1 MSQINLRIAFAGALG
16 VAALAAPALAHHS
29 TAMFE
34 WGKEMKMDNV
44 TVEKWVWT
52 NPHTFLYVRDPGVK
66 PQPFTPP
73 PKPVLTPAAQ
83 KLADAFEAGKKNG
96 ENLQNQLANCVPPGM
111 PGIMSMPYPI
121 EWLFTPG
128 RVTLA
133 IETES
138 QVRRIYMDGRAL
150 PTDPDPQFN
159 GTSVGHWQ
167 GGTLVIDTVGF
178 TPEITFTGGVHPSDK
193 MKIHETYRLDD
204 PNTLVGTITLT
215 DPETLAQPYT
225 INATWTR
232 HRDWT
237 MREYVC
243 QENNRDASDAEGR
256 PSMNLGLDDPDDP
269 FGPPA
274 ADDKKAGQ

>member
-1 MSQINLRIAFAGALG
+1 MRTLLLLAAAAATAGSPLLAQGTPFNKTEIAAPAATEW
-16 VAALAAPALAHHS
+16 AALAKLPDWSGVWQPTFMRPAP
-29 TAMFE
+29 
-34 WGKEMKMDNV
+34 G
-44 TVEKWVWT
+44 EK
-52 NPHTFLYVRDPGVK
+52 RG
-66 PQPFTPP
+66 PP

-83 KLADAFEAGKKNG
+83 KLADAFEEGKKHG

-159 GTSVGHWQ
+159 GTSIGHWE
-167 GGTLVIDTVGF
+167 GDTLVVDTVGL

-193 MKIHETYRLDD
+193 MTIHETYRLKD
-204 PNTLVGTITLT
+204 PETLVGTITLT

-225 INATWTR
+225 INAAWTR

-243 QENNRDASDAEGR
+243 QENNRDAADAEGR
-256 PSMNLGLDDPDDP
+256 PSMSLGLDDKNDP
-269 FGPPA
+269 FGPLPA
-274 ADDKKAGQ
+274 DAKAGK

>member
-1 MSQINLRIAFAGALG
+1 MRKLLML
-16 VAALAAPALAHHS
+16 AALAASAASPLLAQGTPFNKTEIKSPTASQWTALA
-29 TAMFE
+29 
-34 WGKEMKMDNV
+34 KLP
-44 TVEKWVWT
+44 VWSGVWQ
-52 NPHTFLYVRDPGVK
+52 PTFMRPAKGAAFVL
-66 PQPFTPP
+66 P

-83 KLADAFEAGKKNG
+83 KLADAFEAGKKKG

-111 PGIMSMPYPI
+111 PGIMQMPYPI

-159 GTSVGHWQ
+159 GTSIGHWE
-167 GGTLVIDTVGF
+167 GDTLVIDTVGF
-178 TPEITFTGGVHPSDK
+178 TPEITFTGGVHPSEK
-193 MKIHETYRLDD
+193 MKIHETYRLKD

-215 DPETLAQPYT
+215 DPETLAKPYT
-225 INATWTR
+225 INAAWTR

-256 PSMNLGLDDPDDP
+256 PSMNLGLDDKNDP
-269 FGPPA
+269 FGDPPP
-274 ADDKKAGQ
+274 DSGKSGQ

>member
-1 MSQINLRIAFAGALG
+1 MRVSLMLAAVAAVAASPLLAQATPFNKTEIKAPTATQW
-16 VAALAAPALAHHS
+16 AALAKLPDWS
-29 TAMFE
+29 
-34 WGKEMKMDNV
+34 G
-44 TVEKWVWT
+44 VWQ
-52 NPHTFLYVRDPGVK
+52 PTFRRPPPGAK
-66 PQPFTPP
+66 PRPFAPP
-73 PKPVLTPAAQ
+73 PKPVLTPEAQ

-111 PGIMSMPYPI
+111 PGIMQMPYPI

-128 RVTLA
+128 RVTMA

-159 GTSVGHWQ
+159 GTSIGHWD
-167 GGTLVIDTVGF
+167 GDTLVIDTVGF

-243 QENNRDASDAEGR
+243 QENNRDASDAQGR
-256 PSMNLGLDDPDDP
+256 PSMNLGLDKDDP
-269 FGPPA
+269 FGPLPEG
-274 ADDKKAGQ
+274 DKAAGQ

>member
-1 MSQINLRIAFAGALG
+1 MRVSLMLAAVAAVAASPLLAQATPFNKTEIKAPTATQW
-16 VAALAAPALAHHS
+16 AALAKLPDWS
-29 TAMFE
+29 
-34 WGKEMKMDNV
+34 G
-44 TVEKWVWT
+44 VWQ
-52 NPHTFLYVRDPGVK
+52 PTFRRPPPGAK
-66 PQPFTPP
+66 PRPFAPP
-73 PKPVLTPAAQ
+73 PKPVLTPEAQ

-111 PGIMSMPYPI
+111 PGIMQMPYPI

-128 RVTLA
+128 RVTMA

-159 GTSVGHWQ
+159 GTSIGHWD
-167 GGTLVIDTVGF
+167 GDTLVIDTVGF

-243 QENNRDASDAEGR
+243 QENNRDASDAHGR
-256 PSMNLGLDDPDDP
+256 PSMSLGLDDKDDP
-269 FGPPA
+269 FGDPA
-274 ADDKKAGQ
+274 PNDGKSGQ

>member
-1 MSQINLRIAFAGALG
+1 MRKLLML
-16 VAALAAPALAHHS
+16 AALAASAASPLLAQGTPFNKTEIKSPTASQWTALAKLPDWS
-29 TAMFE
+29 
-34 WGKEMKMDNV
+34 G
-44 TVEKWVWT
+44 VWQ
-52 NPHTFLYVRDPGVK
+52 PTFMRPAKGAAFV
-66 PQPFTPP
+66 PP

-83 KLADAFEAGKKNG
+83 RLADAFEAGKKKG

-111 PGIMSMPYPI
+111 PGIMQMPYPI

-159 GTSVGHWQ
+159 GTSIGHWE
-167 GGTLVIDTVGF
+167 GDTLVIDTVGF
-178 TPEITFTGGVHPSDK
+178 TPEITFTGGVHPSEK
-193 MKIHETYRLDD
+193 MKIHETYRLKD

-215 DPETLAQPYT
+215 DPETLAKPYT
-225 INATWTR
+225 INAAWTR

-256 PSMNLGLDDPDDP
+256 PSMNLGLDDKNDP
-269 FGPPA
+269 FGDPPP
-274 ADDKKAGQ
+274 DSGKSGQ

>member
-1 MSQINLRIAFAGALG
+1 MRLSLLPIALAAGLATPLLAQG
-16 VAALAAPALAHHS
+16 TPFEATEIKAPPAAEGAALAQLPDWSGVWQPAFRRPA
-29 TAMFE
+29 A
-34 WGKEMKMDNV
+34 GAQA
-44 TVEKWVWT
+44 
-52 NPHTFLYVRDPGVK
+52 G
-66 PQPFTPP
+66 PP
-73 PKPVLTPAAQ
+73 PGPKLTPAAQ
-83 KLADAFEAGKKNG
+83 KAKDAFEEGKKHG

-111 PGIMSMPYPI
+111 PGIMQMPYPI

-159 GTSVGHWQ
+159 GTSVGHWE
-167 GGTLVIDTVGF
+167 GDTLVIDTNGF
-178 TPEITFTGGVHPSDK
+178 TPEITFTGGVHPSEK
-193 MKIHETYRLDD
+193 MTIRETYRLED
-204 PNTLVGTITLT
+204 PNTLVGTIILT
-215 DPETLAQPYT
+215 DPETLKEPYT
-225 INATWTR
+225 IHAAWTR

-243 QENNRDASDAEGR
+243 QENNRDAADAQGR
-256 PSMNLGLDDPDDP
+256 PSMDLGLGDAGDP

-274 ADDKKAGQ
+274 DGATASK

>member
-1 MSQINLRIAFAGALG
+1 MRISLLLAAAAAVAASPLLAEGTPFNKTEIKSPSAPEW
-16 VAALAAPALAHHS
+16 AALAKLPDWSGVWQPTFMRPAPG
-29 TAMFE
+29 E
-34 WGKEMKMDNV
+34 RRG
-44 TVEKWVWT
+44 
-52 NPHTFLYVRDPGVK
+52 
-66 PQPFTPP
+66 PP

-83 KLADAFEAGKKNG
+83 KLADAYEEGKKHG

-150 PTDPDPQFN
+150 PSDPDPQFN
-159 GTSVGHWQ
+159 GTSVGHWE
-167 GGTLVIDTVGF
+167 GDTLVVDTVGF

-193 MKIHETYRLDD
+193 MTIHETYRLKD

-225 INATWTR
+225 INAAWTR

-243 QENNRDASDAEGR
+243 QENNRDAADAEGR
-256 PSMNLGLDDPDDP
+256 PSMSLGLDGKDDP
-269 FGPPA
+269 FGPLP
-274 ADDKKAGQ
+274 ADDKPAGK

>member
-1 MSQINLRIAFAGALG
+1 MRVSLL
-16 VAALAAPALAHHS
+16 LAAMGAAASPLLAQGTPFSKTEIKAPTAAQWALLAKLPDWSGVWQPTFMRPANGA
-29 TAMFE
+29 
-34 WGKEMKMDNV
+34 
-44 TVEKWVWT
+44 
-52 NPHTFLYVRDPGVK
+52 RPG
-66 PQPFTPP
+66 PP

-83 KLADAFEAGKKNG
+83 KLADAYEEGKKHG

-150 PTDPDPQFN
+150 PADPDPQFN
-159 GTSVGHWQ
+159 GTSVGHWE
-167 GGTLVIDTVGF
+167 GDTLVIDTVGF

-193 MKIHETYRLDD
+193 MKIHETYRLRD

-215 DPETLAQPYT
+215 DPETLAQPFT
-225 INATWTR
+225 INAAWTR

-243 QENNRDASDAEGR
+243 QENNRDAADAEGR

-274 ADDKKAGQ
+274 DDAKKAGQ

>member
-1 MSQINLRIAFAGALG
+1 MRVLTFIVALAAGVASPALAQG
-16 VAALAAPALAHHS
+16 TPFGKTEIKSPTAAQWAALAKLPDWS
-29 TAMFE
+29 GVWQPTFRRPPPKP
-34 WGKEMKMDNV
+34 G
-44 TVEKWVWT
+44 EK
-52 NPHTFLYVRDPGVK
+52 PRG
-66 PQPFTPP
+66 FTPP
-73 PKPVLTPAAQ
+73 PKPVLTPSAQ

-96 ENLQNQLANCVPPGM
+96 ENLQTQLANCVPPGM

-159 GTSVGHWQ
+159 GTSVGHWE
-167 GGTLVIDTVGF
+167 GDTLVVDTVGL

-193 MKIHETYRLDD
+193 MRIHETYRLED
-204 PNTLVGTITLT
+204 PNTLAGTITLT

-243 QENNRDASDAEGR
+243 QENNHDASDAEGR
-256 PSMNLGLDDPDDP
+256 PSMSLGLGKAYTY
-269 FGPPA
+269 GPLP
-274 ADDKKAGQ
+274 ADDKKAGK